1 MTLYRNR
8 KRSDLAAIDG
18 KKFNLDLLMTGI
30 SFILLFIFAVIP
42 IAMIAYNAF
51 FYKGQFSLK
60 LFTSV
65 MTNKH
70 NLAAMWN
77 TIKIAFWVTIC
88 GTLMGLFMHGC

>member
-51 FYKGQFSLK
+51 FLQRTIQFEAVYFGYDK
-60 LFTSV
+60 
-65 MTNKH
+65 
-70 NLAAMWN
+70 
-77 TIKIAFWVTIC
+77 
-88 GTLMGLFMHGC
+88 